1 MHGLDVNVF
10 IHQFLSAT
18 ERCGCLY
25 SFGQLNAPK
34 LNTALEERVR
44 RHNFTLWSP
53 QLHALREITLCV
65 SVFDVILSATAK
77 IMLAST

>member
-1 MHGLDVNVF
+1 M
-10 IHQFLSAT
+10 
-18 ERCGCLY
+18 
-25 SFGQLNAPK
+25 
-34 LNTALEERVR
+34 R

-77 IMLAST
+77 IALRSCSHQPKCVSTALSFFWIRSVLLIFFSV